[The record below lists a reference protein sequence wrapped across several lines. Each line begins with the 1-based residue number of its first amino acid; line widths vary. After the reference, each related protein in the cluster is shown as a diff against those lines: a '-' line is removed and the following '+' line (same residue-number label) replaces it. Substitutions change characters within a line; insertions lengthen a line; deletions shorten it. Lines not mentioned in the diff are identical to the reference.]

1 MEKMKGSQRSRARR
15 LEWQREEFGMVE
27 EVKREGSGRDRLG
40 FRIEEIRGDVWDG
53 NEFLLTSQPLLFV

>member
-1 MEKMKGSQRSRARR
+1 MEKIKGSQRSRARR

-53 NEFLLTSQPLLFV
+53 N